1 MIQISQIWYEASKIP
16 FFVCVTGMRFFLER
30 GLCFFL
36 FWGSRGIFAYYGD
49 QFVGWVAVTAF
60 ALCSQW
66 QVLVPGMPWFGFGVL
81 DG

>member
-1 MIQISQIWYEASKIP
+1 M
-16 FFVCVTGMRFFLER
+16 
-30 GLCFFL
+30 FFL